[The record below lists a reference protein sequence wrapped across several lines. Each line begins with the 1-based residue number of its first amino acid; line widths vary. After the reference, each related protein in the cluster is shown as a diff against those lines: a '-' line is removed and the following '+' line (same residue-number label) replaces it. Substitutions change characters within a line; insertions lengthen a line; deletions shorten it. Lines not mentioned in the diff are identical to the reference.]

1 MIVKASKFIKKGEQI
16 FNSYTKLLWGTLQRR
31 VHLGYS
37 KNFLCKCERC
47 LDRTE
52 FNANVSGIKCIHP
65 QCDSIMLPID
75 PLIINSSWKCEKC
88 NFKLDHARVS
98 KITDILSKQIFN
110 RILNEPMNLIN
121 KYLKEK
127 LSTFLPD
134 TNQFTIELK
143 LQIILKMKQEADYVM
158 TIEDYQDIEKY
169 CQNILNTIDQLT
181 MGECFVKGILY
192 HELAVTKIKL
202 AELQGEVISDV
213 SVYVIICLLL
223 CMILGTKI
231 YFFFESKRE
240 QHTYVTVS
248 TQISLTYSFFRNLM
262 KMCEH
267 FEFIVLDLKN

>member
-1 MIVKASKFIKKGEQI
+1 MNHNCIPSVYYVYDDNKTMIVKASKFIKKGEQI
-16 FNSYTKLLWGTLQRR
+16 FNSYTKLLWGTMQRR

-52 FNANVSGIKCIHP
+52 FNANVSAIKCIHP

-75 PLIINSSWKCEKC
+75 PLVITSSWKCEKC
-88 NFKLDHARVS
+88 NFRLDHARVS

-110 RILNEPMNLIN
+110 RILNEPMTLIN

-127 LSTFLPD
+127 LSNFLPD

-143 LQIILKMKQEADYVM
+143 LQIILKMKQETDYVM

-202 AELQGEVISDV
+202 AELQGEVINDV
-213 SVYVIICLLL
+213 SLDVITCLLL
-223 CMILGTKI
+223 CMFRYENI
-231 YFFFESKRE
+231 FFLRVNESNI
-240 QHTYVTVS
+240 H
-248 TQISLTYSFFRNLM
+248 M
-262 KMCEH
+262 
-267 FEFIVLDLKN
+267 